1 MLPNI
6 KEIINKYWH
15 ILSINNTFQE
25 IFNNLQPMIVFCKNT
40 SLEQFIRA
48 NTIRNN
54 KKFLKPT
61 QTTTQV
67 YVPHVTPVNRFAAN
81 KFSKQQHLQGLKSE
95 RPLQFF
101 TKSLAIVTM

>member
-1 MLPNI
+1 M
-6 KEIINKYWH
+6 
-15 ILSINNTFQE
+15 LSIDNTFQE
-25 IFNNLQPMIVFCKNT
+25 IFNNLQPMIAFCKNT
-40 SLEQFIRA
+40 SLEQFIRT

-54 KKFLKPT
+54 KTFLRPT
-61 QTTTQV
+61 QATTQV
-67 YVPHVTPVNRFAAN
+67 YVPYVTPVNHFAAN

>member
-1 MLPNI
+1 
-6 KEIINKYWH
+6 
-15 ILSINNTFQE
+15 
-25 IFNNLQPMIVFCKNT
+25 MIVSCKNT
-40 SLEQFIRA
+40 SLEQFIRT

-67 YVPHVTPVNRFAAN
+67 YVPHGTPVNRFAAN
-81 KFSKQQHLQGLKSE
+81 KFSKQQHLQGPKSE